1 MPDQK
6 LTGKI
11 DLKNRFPNL
20 DKALAKRSVLVCV
33 ILPIA
38 SGCSIHLDTAGPAQ
52 VPVSASNTIHTVTP
66 EDIEVY
72 KAFLK
77 QLDRSPSQRNGTSN
91 FTVNLVGDKKD
102 HLNLVNT
109 TADARYIGPIERF
122 TILNNTVKGYGPRDD
137 KFNDLRKSLI
147 ERNTKSVGIP
157 KFTSVLPMT
166 FVQSHPLGYMFPP
179 CTIHFSLPVYT
190 KDHTLAMVYF
200 FSEGDNLEDP
210 GAIYVM
216 RKHSTAWFVDDFEWT
231 ASSTIVRCG

>member
-20 DKALAKRSVLVCV
+20 DKALAKRSVLVCA
-33 ILPIA
+33 ILPII

-52 VPVSASNTIHTVTP
+52 VPVSASNTMHTVTT

-77 QLDRSPSQRNGTSN
+77 QLDRSPSQYTGTSN

-102 HLNLVNT
+102 QLKLVNA
-109 TADARYIGPIERF
+109 TADAHYIGPIERF
-122 TILNNTVKGYGPRDD
+122 TTRNNTLKRDGPYNDE
-137 KFNDLRKSLI
+137 FNNLRQSLM
-147 ERNTKSVGIP
+147 ERNAKSVAVP
-157 KFTSVLPMT
+157 RFTSVLPMT
-166 FVQSHPLGYMFPP
+166 FVQSHSLGYMFPP

-210 GAIYVM
+210 GAIYIM
-216 RKHSTAWFVDDFEWT
+216 RKHGTAWFVDDFEWT